1 VKYWKHQEFTQA
13 KFSRTQE
20 GYDMSDPGTGK
31 TVTHIGLYNNRPSAQ
46 RCLVLCP
53 KTLMRSAW
61 GDDIDQYFPHLTYSI
76 ADAKNRFGAFA
87 VDTDL
92 VIMNLDGVKDLGRLK
107 KKDLAML
114 LSEFDHL
121 IIDEITGYKHPT
133 SQRSKAAAKL
143 SPFFDWRFG
152 LSGTPTPIS
161 VTELWHP
168 MMIIDRGK
176 RLGRSFTRFRNAMQ
190 VPTQIGPKPNHL
202 RWDDREDAQEIAM
215 HLLRDVTVRHKF
227 EEVMGDVPENHVDM
241 KKFEVP
247 PKLRRLYEELRE
259 TSILRLKEE
268 GVSAVHAAAVRTKL
282 LQLLSG
288 AVYATPEKYE
298 VVDPTRYML
307 ITDLV
312 AEREHSLTFFLWKH
326 QKELLR
332 DYFTKAGIT
341 FAIIDGTTPDEQRHI
356 IRREYQDGKYQTL
369 LLHPDTGAHGLTLT
383 RGTSAI
389 VCSPI
394 YRADWLKQI
403 KHRVYRGGQTQATN
417 LTLVCARDTIEE
429 GIYDTLQGR
438 ASRMSEFLELMK
450 EYS

>member
-1 VKYWKHQEFTQA
+1 VKYWKHQEFTQE
-13 KFSRTQE
+13 KFSRTRE

-190 VPTQIGPKPNHL
+190 VPTQIGPKANHL

-227 EEVMGDVPENHVDM
+227 EEVMVDVPENHVDM

-403 KHRVYRGGQTQATN
+403 KHRVYRGGQTERTN

>member
-1 VKYWKHQEFTQA
+1 MKYWKHQEFTQE
-13 KFSRTQE
+13 KFSRTRE

-31 TVTHIGLYNNRPSAQ
+31 TVTHIGLYNSRPSAQ

-190 VPTQIGPKPNHL
+190 VPTQIGPKANHL

-227 EEVMGDVPENHVDM
+227 EEVMVDVPENHVDM

-403 KHRVYRGGQTQATN
+403 KHRVYRGGQTERTN